1 MEIECEMTSKKC
13 GFCEKPIPRMQSRYY
28 AIEGNERKQLC
39 VFCYVRVMRQLQ
51 GQDERARQITEQME
65 AVLQKMQKGE
75 A

>member
-1 MEIECEMTSKKC
+1 METEYTMTSKKC

-28 AIEGNERKQLC
+28 VVEGNERKQLC
-39 VFCYVRVMRQLQ
+39 VFCYAHVMRQLQ
-51 GQDERARQITEQME
+51 GRDERTRQITEQLD